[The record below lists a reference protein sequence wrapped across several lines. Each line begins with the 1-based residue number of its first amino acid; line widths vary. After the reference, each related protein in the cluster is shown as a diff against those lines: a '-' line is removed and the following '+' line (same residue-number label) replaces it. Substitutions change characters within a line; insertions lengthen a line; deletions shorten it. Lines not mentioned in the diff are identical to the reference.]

1 MVLQTLNDLSLLWK
15 KKATLPFLIEG
26 IGVGCPVQFIVYV
39 DPQVPVAVHSVYLS
53 SQVKSSQI
61 YLYST
66 FHVQNNSKYFT
77 EIKALQQGAEKA
89 LKICKII
96 EII

>member
-1 MVLQTLNDLSLLWK
+1 MEKSLF
-15 KKATLPFLIEG
+15 P
-26 IGVGCPVQFIVYV
+26 
-39 DPQVPVAVHSVYLS
+39 S

-66 FHVQNNSKYFT
+66 FNVQNNSKCFT

-96 EII
+96 ERNNSNELKSIKTSNSLDKSVLVWRGIAPNQQLLRPRDVVQAV

>member
-1 MVLQTLNDLSLLWK
+1 MRH
-15 KKATLPFLIEG
+15 KKAKKD
-26 IGVGCPVQFIVYV
+26 Y
-39 DPQVPVAVHSVYLS
+39 S

-66 FHVQNNSKYFT
+66 FHVQNNSKCFT

-89 LKICKII
+89 LKYVK
-96 EII
+96 E

>member
-1 MVLQTLNDLSLLWK
+1 MFTSNFFQVKSQ
-15 KKATLPFLIEG
+15 
-26 IGVGCPVQFIVYV
+26 VIVFE
-39 DPQVPVAVHSVYLS
+39 SKS

-66 FHVQNNSKYFT
+66 FHVQNNTKCFT

-96 EII
+96 ERNNLNELKLIKTSNSLDK

>member
-1 MVLQTLNDLSLLWK
+1 MRRWPRLLLNFQAPPLNEQRFVKIGFTL
-15 KKATLPFLIEG
+15 
-26 IGVGCPVQFIVYV
+26 
-39 DPQVPVAVHSVYLS
+39 

-66 FHVQNNSKYFT
+66 FNVQNNSKCFT

-96 EII
+96 ERNNLNELK